1 MLNARQIRK
10 LLIQQDDWFAEDSA
24 NDGQYEFSNPR
35 FSVLGEAM
43 KYRAEIVY
51 TKTMIDS
58 KQGLAGLSYKGND

>member
-1 MLNARQIRK
+1 MLNVRQIRK
-10 LLIQQDDWFAEDSA
+10 LFVQQDDWFAEDSA

-35 FSVLGEAM
+35 SSVLAEAL

-51 TKTMIDS
+51 TKTMIDN